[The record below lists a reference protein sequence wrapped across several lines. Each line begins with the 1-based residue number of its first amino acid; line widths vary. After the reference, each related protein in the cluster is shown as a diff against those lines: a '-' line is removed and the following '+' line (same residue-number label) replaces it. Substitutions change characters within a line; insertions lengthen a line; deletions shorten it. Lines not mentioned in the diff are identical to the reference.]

1 MRSLK
6 GESCNLNPLT
16 RSLGPDG
23 MSAFCI
29 DNVASVRCP
38 AVKLITTAQAPAERL
53 TGRFASAALI
63 IAKLTKLV

>member
-16 RSLGPDG
+16 RSLGPDD

-29 DNVASVRCP
+29 DNAASVRCP
-38 AVKLITTAQAPAERL
+38 AVKLVITAQAPAERL
-53 TGRFASAALI
+53 TGRFANAALI
-63 IAKLTKLV
+63 IANVTNFV